1 MSTRVRSRSIVRPVN
16 PGSSVLVRIDP
27 PSWLSPWLSG
37 STDRAGANAPA
48 FAGSCLEQLC
58 NPLVGDPQDATSVS
72 HCEVSSL
79 DQVCCHGRAHC
90 HRLRLQNFC
99 LYPHFSRASHLS
111 LKVARQDRLDLD
123 IKRIGRDGQEESY
136 RVANHGIGFFEA
148 ARLRI
153 DPFQLWNADRPPVA
167 YATAT
172 SGICLQLHFLHHPR
186 PNSSSTALKTASA
199 VNSLI
204 SRCRGTV
211 TFVSPHCHT
220 S

>member
-1 MSTRVRSRSIVRPVN
+1 MSTRVQSRSIVRPVN

-58 NPLVGDPQDATSVS
+58 DPLVGDPQDATSVS
-72 HCEVSSL
+72 HSEVSSL

-99 LYPHFSRASHLS
+99 LYPHLSRASHLF

-123 IKRIGRDGQEESY
+123 IKRIGRDVQEESY
-136 RVANHGIGFFEA
+136 RVADHGIGLFEA
-148 ARLRI
+148 ARLRV
-153 DPFQLWNADRPPVA
+153 DSFQLGNANRPPVA
-167 YATAT
+167 NATAT
-172 SGICLQLHFLHHPR
+172 SGICLQLHLLHHPR
-186 PNSSSTALKTASA
+186 PNSSSTALNMASA

-204 SRCRGTV
+204 SRCRGIVCLTRR
-211 TFVSPHCHT
+211 HT
-220 S
+220 LP